1 MNNKL
6 KIAPSILSADFANLG
21 RDLAAIENDCEAVH
35 IDIMDGHYVPNL
47 SMGIPVV
54 KSIRKVSNLVFD
66 THLMITNPED
76 FIVPFAE
83 AGSDMITFHI
93 ECTNDAKALIADI
106 RKLGKKA
113 GVAIHPDTPIEVL
126 KPYCDK
132 DAADLIL
139 IMCVNPG
146 FGEQS
151 FMPSA
156 LDRISAVRKML
167 DEAGS
172 EALLAIDGG
181 IRPSNIADAAKAGAR
196 HIVAGSAVF
205 KSEDPG
211 ATVRELTK
219 LGNDCIS

>member
-1 MNNKL
+1 MNNEL
-6 KIAPSILSADFANLG
+6 KIVPSILSADFANLG
-21 RDLAAIENDCEAVH
+21 RDIAAIENDCEALH

-47 SMGIPVV
+47 SMGVPVV
-54 KSIRKVSNLVFD
+54 KSIRKVSKLTFD

-76 FIVPFAE
+76 FIKPFAE

-93 ECTNDAKALIADI
+93 ECTKDAEALIADI
-106 RKLGKKA
+106 RKLGVKA

-126 KPYCDK
+126 APFCKKGAC
-132 DAADLIL
+132 DLIL

-151 FMPSA
+151 FMESA
-156 LDRISAVRKML
+156 YDRIRAVRKML
-167 DEAGS
+167 DDDSS

-181 IRPSNIADAAKAGAR
+181 IRPSNIASAAEAGAR

-211 ATVRELTK
+211 ATVRKLTK
-219 LGNDCIS
+219 LGNDSIR

>member
-93 ECTNDAKALIADI
+93 ECTKDAKALIADI
-106 RKLGKKA
+106 RKLGKN
-113 GVAIHPDTPIEVL
+113 TQRL
-126 KPYCDK
+126 KK
-132 DAADLIL
+132 
-139 IMCVNPG
+139 
-146 FGEQS
+146 F
-151 FMPSA
+151 
-156 LDRISAVRKML
+156 
-167 DEAGS
+167 
-172 EALLAIDGG
+172 
-181 IRPSNIADAAKAGAR
+181 
-196 HIVAGSAVF
+196 
-205 KSEDPG
+205 
-211 ATVRELTK
+211 
-219 LGNDCIS
+219 